1 MQLFLLHLWR
11 KSDYLP
17 LTTAIIHINIMQI
30 TAKLKHGK
38 LKKLLLWLMIHPVE
52 TRPRLW
58 LRLFR
63 PLYTQ
68 CAWSSVIHHSARM
81 DVVPFQTFSLGKKS
95 VVESYA
101 CVNNA
106 VGAVR
111 IGDHSRVGLH
121 NTIIGPVRIGDHV
134 NLAQGVVVS
143 GLNHGF
149 SDPEKRFDEQQVTTA
164 EVVIEDD
171 VWIGANS
178 VILQGVHLGTHSV
191 IAAGA
196 VVTKDVQPYTVVA
209 GNPAKVIRILK

>member
-1 MQLFLLHLWR
+1 
-11 KSDYLP
+11 
-17 LTTAIIHINIMQI
+17 MQI

-68 CAWSSVIHHSARM
+68 CAWSSVIYRSARM

-171 VWIGANS
+171 VWIGANC
-178 VILQGVHLGTHSV
+178 VLTPGVHIGSHSIV
-191 IAAGA
+191 GAGS
-196 VVTKDVQPYTVVA
+196 VVTHDIPPHSLALGV
-209 GNPAKVIRILK
+209 PAKVVREI